1 MELTP
6 PDVETSGNAESLPS
20 PSLKEER
27 LAARPIRKAILIY
40 NPVSGQRR
48 SRRLGE
54 IDSAGKILKDAGIA
68 VEFAATPEGG
78 AATSI
83 ARDAI
88 GQDFD
93 LVIACGGDGTVNEI
107 VNGLA
112 GSSIPMA
119 LLPAGTANILAKE
132 LGIPWN
138 IPAAARLI
146 QGSTPRRIALG
157 CIERVGHESK
167 NGSASVPRYFLC
179 VGGSGPDGAIVN
191 GVDAKLKKSIG
202 TFAYWAEGMKQLFT
216 YKFPVMRIES
226 LEHTVDATIVVV
238 GRTAEYGGPFRITTG
253 ASLYED
259 SFEILAFSTRSRL
272 RYLFALPALYFG
284 KLRGVR
290 GISAWKTTE
299 LTCTPLVGGALFAQV
314 DGEPVGALPLRFR
327 VVPDALT
334 LLVPNFSPHTNHP
347 E

>member
-6 PDVETSGNAESLPS
+6 PAVETSENAAPLPP
-20 PSLKEER
+20 PSLEEER
-27 LAARPIRKAILIY
+27 LAAHPIRKSILIY

-48 SRRLGE
+48 KRRLGE
-54 IDSAGKILKDAGIA
+54 IDSAGKILKGAGIA
-68 VEFAATPEGG
+68 VEFAPTSEGG
-78 AATSI
+78 SATSI
-83 ARDAI
+83 AREAVA
-88 GQDFD
+88 QDFD

-146 QGSTPRRIALG
+146 QTSTPRRIALG
-157 CIERVGHESK
+157 CIERVGRESE
-167 NGSASVPRYFLC
+167 NGSARASRYFLC

-191 GVDAKLKKSIG
+191 GVDAKLKKRIG
-202 TFAYWAEGMKQLFT
+202 TFAYWAEGVRQLFT

-226 LEHTVDATIVVV
+226 REHTVDATIVVV

-253 ASLYED
+253 ASLYDD
-259 SFEILAFSTRSRL
+259 SFEIVAFSTRSRL

-299 LTCTPLVGGALFAQV
+299 VTCTPLPGGALFAQL

-334 LLVPNFSPHTNHP
+334 LLVPSSSALAKRSK
-347 E
+347 

>member
-1 MELTP
+1 MALTP
-6 PDVETSGNAESLPS
+6 PAVEVSEDAPLRS
-20 PSLKEER
+20 PSTKAEQR
-27 LAARPIRKAILIY
+27 AAKPIRKAILIY

-48 SRRLGE
+48 SRRLGDIE
-54 IDSAGKILKDAGIA
+54 SAGKHLADSGIA
-68 VEFAATPEGG
+68 VEFAPTSEAGSAT
-78 AATSI
+78 AI
-83 ARDAI
+83 ARQAVA
-88 GQDFD
+88 QNLD

-112 GSSIPMA
+112 GSAVPMA

-138 IPAAARLI
+138 IPGAARLI
-146 QGSTPRRIALG
+146 AGSTPRRIALG
-157 CIERVGHESK
+157 CIEAAGNE
-167 NGSASVPRYFLC
+167 NGNGPARAARYFLC

-202 TFAYWAEGMKQLFT
+202 TFAYWVEGMRQLFT
-216 YKFPVMRIES
+216 YKFPIMRIES
-226 LEHTVDATIVVV
+226 HEHTVDATIVVV
-238 GRTAEYGGPFRITTG
+238 GRTAEYGGPFKITTG

-259 SFEILAFSTRSRL
+259 SFEVLAFSTQSRL

-290 GISAWKTTE
+290 GISAWKTTDV
-299 LTCTPLVGGALFAQV
+299 TCTALPGGTLYAQL

-334 LLVPNFSPHTNHP
+334 LLVPATSPLSKH
-347 E
+347 

>member
-1 MELTP
+1 VVT
-6 PDVETSGNAESLPS
+6 
-20 PSLKEER
+20 
-27 LAARPIRKAILIY
+27 PIRKAILIY
-40 NPVSGQRR
+40 NPISGQRR
-48 SRRLGE
+48 SRRLVE
-54 IDSAGKILKDAGIA
+54 IETAGKILSDAGIA
-68 VEFAATPEGG
+68 IEFAPTFDPGSGTA
-78 AATSI
+78 I
-83 ARDAI
+83 ARQAVA
-88 GQDFD
+88 QKFD

-112 GSSIPMA
+112 GSTMPMG

-146 QGSTPRRIALG
+146 PGSTPRRIALG
-157 CIERVGHESK
+157 CIGPLAQNGESPVV
-167 NGSASVPRYFLC
+167 ARYFLC

-191 GVDAKLKKSIG
+191 GVDSKLKKSIG
-202 TFAYWAEGMKQLFT
+202 TFAYWAEGMRQLFT
-216 YKFPVMRIES
+216 YKFPIMRIES
-226 LEHTVDATIVVV
+226 RERTVDATIVVV
-238 GRTAEYGGPFRITTG
+238 GRTAEYGGPFRITDG

-259 SFEILAFSTRSRL
+259 SFEIVAFSTQSRL

-290 GISAWKTTE
+290 GISAWKTAD
-299 LTCTPLVGGALFAQV
+299 LVCTPLPGGTLYAQL

-334 LLVPNFSPHTNHP
+334 LLVPPAPPASGHS
-347 E
+347 